1 MSETN
6 KELHRLLIQ
15 QREQQYYHN
24 TLDSEYQFYAAMQ
37 AGDVERVRAS
47 QHQGYAGELGVLSD
61 NPLRNEQYHFVIG
74 IGLATRFCIQGGLD
88 AEEAYTL
95 SDIYIQ
101 RADRLRSVDEI
112 RILKNE
118 ALLDF
123 TFRMK
128 VLQKRR
134 IHSKPILLATEFIE
148 KHLTEEINVQK
159 VAEAILLH
167 PDYLSRTFKKN
178 MGITMTD
185 YIKKRRIEV
194 SCHMLLESNA
204 SCTQISS
211 FLGFSSCSHYIE
223 SFKKFYTITPQEYRL
238 QNRFQSE
245 LKTPEPSR

>member
-1 MSETN
+1 MADTN
-6 KELHRLLIQ
+6 KELQRLLIQ

-24 TLDSEYQFYAAMQ
+24 TLDSEYQFYAAIQ
-37 AGDVERVRAS
+37 AGDVEKVRTF
-47 QHQGYAGELGVLSD
+47 QHQGYTGELGVLSA
-61 NPLRNEQYHFVIG
+61 NHLRNEQYHFVIG

-101 RADRLRSVDEI
+101 RADRLQSIEEI
-112 RILKNE
+112 RALKDE
-118 ALLDF
+118 AHLDF
-123 TFRMK
+123 TARMK
-128 VLQKRR
+128 SLQKRR
-134 IHSKPILLATEFIE
+134 IHSKPILLATKFIE

-159 VAEAILLH
+159 VAQAISLH
-167 PDYLSRTFKKN
+167 PDYLSRTFRKI

-211 FLGFSSCSHYIE
+211 FLGFASCSHYIE
-223 SFKKFYTITPQEYRL
+223 SFKKFYAMTPQEYRL
-238 QNRFQSE
+238 KNRFQSE
-245 LKTPEPSR
+245 LRVPNR